1 MNLSEKEIKN
11 EKNYLDYTLKI
22 IRGQIS
28 ELGQQLYEKQE
39 KIMEFKKFI
48 WNSKADMDPT
58 EMKTMINASD
68 LEVALASYKSNHMQK
83 LYKVQSKPYF
93 GSITFKENNQ
103 NNQDKIYIGITHVE
117 DEENE
122 KYLVHDWR
130 APICSMFYDYELG
143 KASYLAPEGMITGE
157 ITNKRQFTIKDG
169 KLIRVFDNN
178 INIDDELLQEVLT
191 EESNDK
197 MKNIVNTIQQ
207 EQNAIIR
214 NVTDKNLIVQG
225 IAGSGKTS
233 VALHRIAFL
242 LYKIENL
249 SSNNVLIFSPNQVFT
264 EYISNVL
271 PELGEANTM
280 QTTLS
285 DFLSS
290 NLEEY
295 KTVESFTSFV
305 ERYYKYQETNKE
317 WVKYKQSDEII
328 THINSFAQNILEKA
342 AFENDIITHDFE
354 ITKETLNY
362 LLKSRYERL
371 LLKERLDAI
380 AEKMCRDFYEGKH
393 TKKSVILSLLKKSL
407 NIKLNYK
414 ELYKGF
420 FNSQFF
426 VENTTFSLTEK
437 EIKDAVGKRNIK
449 YEDACIVLYLKGLFE
464 GFSYRGLIKEVV
476 IDEAQDYSK
485 LEYILIRKIFK
496 KSNFTILG
504 DINQTINP
512 YYKYENL
519 EELSKIF
526 DNGTIYLELNKT
538 YRSTPEI
545 IEHTNKILNLKH
557 VSAIRRENQ
566 RPVLFRDNILD
577 LKTALL
583 KDINLLKKEHFS
595 VAIITKDDSE
605 SEKVYELL
613 KNDVKDINILNSNTK
628 NFNKKMVIIPSYI
641 AKGLEFDSVII
652 YTEKENSYKQDEKY
666 LYYVACTR
674 AQHQLI
680 IYNNHIDF
688 FQ

>member
-362 LLKSRYERL
+362 MLKNRYERL
-371 LLKERLDAI
+371 LLKERLDVI

-414 ELYKGF
+414 ELYKDF
-420 FNSQFF
+420 FYSQFF

-577 LKTALL
+577 LKTSLL

>member
-362 LLKSRYERL
+362 LLKNRYERI

-426 VENTTFSLTEK
+426 VENTTFNLTEK

-577 LKTALL
+577 LKTSLL

-613 KNDVKDINILNSNTK
+613 KNDVKDIYILNSNTK

>member
-1 MNLSEKEIKN
+1 M
-11 EKNYLDYTLKI
+11 
-22 IRGQIS
+22 
-28 ELGQQLYEKQE
+28 
-39 KIMEFKKFI
+39 
-48 WNSKADMDPT
+48 
-58 EMKTMINASD
+58 
-68 LEVALASYKSNHMQK
+68 
-83 LYKVQSKPYF
+83 
-93 GSITFKENNQ
+93 
-103 NNQDKIYIGITHVE
+103 E

-362 LLKSRYERL
+362 LLKNRYERI

-393 TKKSVILSLLKKSL
+393 TKKSIILSLLKKSL

-426 VENTTFSLTEK
+426 VENTTFNLTEK